1 MKESIEKAASEYA
14 ENRLYALLDSLSTN
28 SWPDVQDFLK
38 QSYLDGANF
47 ALSQMWVKPEIQ
59 LPRDRQRI
67 VFAYQSYHHGRYLTL
82 YDTERYDAEK
92 VFMSGAIKQNSVVA
106 WLPLPD
112 LY

>member
-1 MKESIEKAASEYA
+1 MRK
-14 ENRLYALLDSLSTN
+14 NRLYVLLDTLSTN
-28 SWPDVQDFLK
+28 PWPDVQDFLK
-38 QSYLDGANF
+38 QSYLDGANY
-47 ALSQMWVKPEIQ
+47 ALSNQWVKPEIQ

-67 VFAYQSYHHGRYLTL
+67 VFAYQSYHDGRYLTL

-92 VFMSGAIKQNSVVA
+92 GFMSGAIKQNSVVA

>member
-1 MKESIEKAASEYA
+1 MNDTIEKAAAEYA
-14 ENRLYALLDSLSTN
+14 ENRLYVLLDTLSTN
-28 SWPDVQDFLK
+28 PWPDVQDFLK
-38 QSYLDGANF
+38 QSYLDGANY
-47 ALSQMWVKPEIQ
+47 ALSNQWVKPEVQ

-67 VFAYQSYHHGRYLTL
+67 VFAYQSYHDGRYLTL

-92 VFMSGAIKQNSVVA
+92 GFMSGAIRQNSVVA